1 MQSFLKHKD
10 AKPLRDVLAAN
21 PNRFIT
27 LLLPVGTQ
35 AAVRPGSPSTTT
47 MRLDLQ
53 FQAIK
58 VLIYPCLSLHW
69 VVKTPSATSLLHPGF
84 QCVCL
89 LHTKARRKPLV
100 KMWSVCSQS
109 RSEKGK
115 ETQINYAFFVK

>member
-27 LLLPVGTQ
+27 LLLPVGAQ

-58 VLIYPCLSLHW
+58 VFIYPCLSLHW
-69 VVKTPSATSLLHPGF
+69 RAETSSATNLLHPDF
-84 QCVCL
+84 QCVRVCVTA
-89 LHTKARRKPLV
+89 HRKPLV

-109 RSEKGK
+109 CSEKGK
-115 ETQINYAFFVK
+115 ETQINCAFFAQ